1 MDNEQGFTR
10 LILMKAACNT
20 ANLIRSR
27 SSGFVFLIASAA
39 TGSLLYWWLHGFPE
53 DSGEAFRFALFV
65 VATFL
70 VFIIIAFAW
79 FFVIA
84 PNELTYEAVR
94 AALEE
99 AAQASEEM
107 NPINWEVWRRRS
119 RYTPAELACILAE
132 REPSAAV
139 LPQPAEQLAYKQLI
153 WEEINEG
160 KLACEGSLP
169 AGPKIEKA
177 TAISW
182 AEAQGFDV
190 SHIK

>member
-1 MDNEQGFTR
+1 MDNEQSFTR
-10 LILMKAACNT
+10 LIFIKAACNT

-39 TGSLLYWWLHGFPE
+39 TGSLLYWRLYGFPE
-53 DSGEAFRFALFV
+53 DSGDALRFALFV
-65 VATFL
+65 LATFL

-84 PNELTYEAVR
+84 PNELTYETVR

-99 AAQASEEM
+99 AAQASED
-107 NPINWEVWRRRS
+107 PVNWEVWRRRS
-119 RYTPAELACILAE
+119 RYTPSELACILAE
-132 REPSAAV
+132 REPSAAS

-160 KLACEGSLP
+160 KLGRGL
-169 AGPKIEKA
+169 IN
-177 TAISW
+177 T
-182 AEAQGFDV
+182 
-190 SHIK
+190 

>member
-1 MDNEQGFTR
+1 MDNEQSFTR
-10 LILMKAACNT
+10 LIFIKAACNT

-39 TGSLLYWWLHGFPE
+39 TGSLLYWRLYGFPE
-53 DSGEAFRFALFV
+53 DSGDALRFALFV
-65 VATFL
+65 LATFL

-84 PNELTYEAVR
+84 PNELTYETVR

-99 AAQASEEM
+99 AAQASEE
-107 NPINWEVWRRRS
+107 PVNWEVWRRRS
-119 RYTPAELACILAE
+119 RYTPSELACILAE
-132 REPSAAV
+132 REPSAAL

-182 AEAQGFDV
+182 AEAKGFDL